1 MARISAAKREEYLK
15 GRREKILDAAIKVF
29 AQKSFDRAN
38 VADIAHAAGMAKGT
52 VYLYFKSKR
61 EILHAIFAERSML
74 PKISALVAAADAP
87 LEATLARIAEEYIR
101 SWTEHLAMVRL
112 VLTDAHQFPQQAN
125 QVYQGII
132 LPGTEMLAEFLTT
145 QAKAGRIRKLENP
158 QLTAR
163 AFIGMLL
170 VYVFT
175 EEILVG
181 KHTSPVK
188 PALWIKEVVSLF
200 LDGIKER

>member
-1 MARISAAKREEYLK
+1 VARISAAKREEYLK
-15 GRREKILDAAIKVF
+15 GRREKILDAAINVF
-29 AQKSFDRAN
+29 SEKSFDRAN
-38 VADIAHAAGMAKGT
+38 VADIAQSAGMGKGT

-61 EILHAIFAERSML
+61 DIFRAIIAERTML

-101 SWTEHLAMVRL
+101 SWTEHLPAVRL
-112 VLTDAHQFPQQAN
+112 VLTDAHQFPQQAS

-132 LPGTEMLAEFLTT
+132 LPGTEMLAEFLTA

-170 VYVFT
+170 VYVLT
-175 EEILVG
+175 EEMLTG
-181 KHTSPVK
+181 KRTSLK
-188 PALWIKEVVSLF
+188 PELWVKEVVHLF
-200 LDGIKER
+200 LDGIKGR